1 MDQLKKLLD
10 YLEPKFKKINLLLW
24 MIVGL
29 LLSIAIGT
37 LSFLHTAYSLL
48 PNSQWLNILNEK
60 RLRQKTLCVKLIQ
73 MGNGISIKPVKVI
86 KGGKTR
92 GQMVGVVNGEYIPY
106 KKVGPVK
113 IPN

>member
-48 PNSQWLNILNEK
+48 P
-60 RLRQKTLCVKLIQ
+60 T
-73 MGNGISIKPVKVI
+73 P
-86 KGGKTR
+86 
-92 GQMVGVVNGEYIPY
+92 
-106 KKVGPVK
+106 
-113 IPN
+113 